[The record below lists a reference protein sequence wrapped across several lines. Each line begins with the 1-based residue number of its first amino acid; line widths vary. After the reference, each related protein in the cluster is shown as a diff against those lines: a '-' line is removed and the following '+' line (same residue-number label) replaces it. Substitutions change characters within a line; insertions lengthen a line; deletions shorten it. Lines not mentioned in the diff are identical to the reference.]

1 MEIYQI
7 SPYPKTITSVHKKK
21 EKNLQDYRSL
31 KHSISHAKNID
42 LGTEQKSIICNNFEN
57 GPTTALSA
65 HNLPVISLPPSPSPL
80 NTGSSWILIP
90 CTRKYN
96 AVTPLSF
103 GRSHQPDFVATP
115 VDERN
120 QVPLSLSFFLFF
132 IRLPRPYPSF
142 LSFSPTFYSLGRKR
156 ILSIFMNGLR

>member
-31 KHSISHAKNID
+31 KHSISRAKNID

-80 NTGSSWILIP
+80 NTGSS
-90 CTRKYN
+90 
-96 AVTPLSF
+96 
-103 GRSHQPDFVATP
+103 
-115 VDERN
+115 
-120 QVPLSLSFFLFF
+120 
-132 IRLPRPYPSF
+132 
-142 LSFSPTFYSLGRKR
+142 
-156 ILSIFMNGLR
+156 